1 MLYNYSNKEN
11 KHVTHDFMGESCRR
25 VEQEKKPRQTTHYDI
40 IHLHEVQGQVK
51 STDGNGSQYNGYFR
65 GWGLTGRATRW
76 KLLELFCSLNCQVM
90 VGYKNTLSRTLKR
103 HALL

>member
-1 MLYNYSNKEN
+1 MLHTTSWVNLVDVLSK
-11 KHVTHDFMGESCRR
+11 K
-25 VEQEKKPRQTTHYDI
+25 KKPRQTTHYDI

-65 GWGLTGRATRW
+65 GWGLTGRAARW

-90 VGYKNTLSRTLKR
+90 VGYKNTLSHTLKR